1 MILHIFMH
9 IGQLYHSLHFII
21 WHWFGGFSLRSFLVG
36 WGFMCSLVIWESLF
50 IPCNVSLEYD
60 LLMTRACTFIIK
72 KKKIKKNGV
81 VICLYLTSYS
91 IEHVLLFKGLLG
103 LSLRVCASFP
113 WGLFVPWV
121 TLVMHLECQ
130 EFTHSCTHM
139 GWSSFIPLSHCLLLC
154 VTTFF

>member
-21 WHWFGGFSLRSFLVG
+21 WHWFRDFSLRSFLVG

-60 LLMTRACTFIIK
+60 VLMIRICK
-72 KKKIKKNGV
+72 KKKNAMK
-81 VICLYLTSYS
+81 CLYLTSYS

-130 EFTHSCTHM
+130 EFIHSCTDM